1 MNLLFITSQVSAPLE
16 GIAFLPAEHRSLL
29 DFVTFRARN
38 LSGTCTPGTPGKI
51 WWKNLGFYKTPIFI
65 SEVNE

>member
-38 LSGTCTPGTPGKI
+38 LSGTCGKI

-65 SEVNE
+65 SEVNK